1 MDLGK
6 RVAHC
11 SVLALGLLDVGWYT
25 WFPFSV
31 NHQPLSFIWRV
42 GLSFITV
49 IIIVERVLD
58 MSIE

>member
-6 RVAHC
+6 RAAHC
-11 SVLALGLLDVGWYT
+11 SVLALGLPDVGWYT
-25 WFPFSV
+25 WFPSSV

-49 IIIVERVLD
+49 INIVETVLD
-58 MSIE
+58 MSIR